1 MMNIQLGVVIV
12 VLLAAVSYAGYRIYK
27 ALTDV
32 NEACKG
38 CALAEKCTKKR
49 KNRENIWLNKKISVP
64 LHPHSRKG
72 SVP

>member
-1 MMNIQLGVVIV
+1 MNIQLGVVIV
-12 VLLAAVSYAGYRIYK
+12 VLLAAVNYAGYRIYN

-49 KNRENIWLNKKISVP
+49 KNRKNIWQCREK
-64 LHPHSRKG
+64 
-72 SVP
+72 